1 MLRPPGNRRRCSYL
15 RACLC
20 LMIRCVGGCGRV
32 SLHVLACVHACDT
45 DCVLTCESPLSAE
58 PIPCNRCLPAPDYV
72 ANLQKVTDPTLTRA
86 VDPALSMLTLLPSLS
101 LPLPTSQCAIPQ
113 YPVPLA
119 PLRGSLP
126 PDHPAHPPVEHPTA
140 LLGGRARGLGRGP
153 SLPRW
158 NRTNPYPAHRMNP
171 LSTGM

>member
-1 MLRPPGNRRRCSYL
+1 MGVVECHCMCWPVCMRVILTLPSPVNP
-15 RACLC
+15 LC
-20 LMIRCVGGCGRV
+20 LP
-32 SLHVLACVHACDT
+32 SLFHVT
-45 DCVLTCESPLSAE
+45 DVF
-58 PIPCNRCLPAPDYV
+58 LPPDYV
-72 ANLQKVTDPTLTRA
+72 ANLQKVTDDTLTCA
-86 VDPALSMLTLLPSLS
+86 VVPALSTLTLLPSLFLPSFS
-101 LPLPTSQCAIPQ
+101 LPLPTSQCDIPQ

-126 PDHPAHPPVEHPTA
+126 PNHPAHPPVEHPMA

-158 NRTNPYPAHRMNP
+158 NRTNPYPAHRMNH

>member
-1 MLRPPGNRRRCSYL
+1 MCWPVCMSVILTVPSPVDP
-15 RACLC
+15 LC
-20 LMIRCVGGCGRV
+20 LQ
-32 SLHVLACVHACDT
+32 SLFHVT
-45 DCVLTCESPLSAE
+45 DVF
-58 PIPCNRCLPAPDYV
+58 LPPDYV
-72 ANLQKVTDPTLTRA
+72 ANLQKVTDPTLTCA
-86 VDPALSMLTLLPSLS
+86 VAPALSMLTLLPSLS
-101 LPLPTSQCAIPQ
+101 LALPTSQCAIPQ

-158 NRTNPYPAHRMNP
+158 NRTNPYPAHRMNH